1 MTMTMKKTL
10 MILML
15 LLPIGLL
22 VSCSD
27 NSTTSVPE
35 TDCRITLTFDNVA
48 VINGNI
54 YATQD
59 YALEIESVD
68 FKSPDNSTK
77 GISDVEYTVDG
88 KIAQKAIYSP
98 FVGRIDTRDL
108 STGTHPLGVHVDLIQ
123 SDNSQVPDNMEY
135 NFIVVPTVDDLPAGA
150 ELGTFT
156 QTFRV
161 DPA

>member
-1 MTMTMKKTL
+1 MKKTL
-10 MILML
+10 MLLML
-15 LLPIGLL
+15 IISFGTL

-27 NSTTSVPE
+27 SSSATSVPE

-59 YALEIESVD
+59 YALEIESVN

-77 GISDVEYTVDG
+77 AISDVEYTVDG

-108 STGTHPLGVHVDLIQ
+108 STGTHPLGIHVELIQ

-135 NFIVVPTVDDLPAGA
+135 NFIVVPTVDDLPSGA